1 MKISF
6 TVLGEP
12 QGKGRP
18 RFARRGGYTVTYTPK
33 KTASYEEKVK
43 SEYMVQCN
51 GVRFDDNT
59 DLEMS
64 VIAYFKIPSSVNKAT
79 KSDMIE
85 WRKFP
90 RKKPDVDNILKI
102 VADGLNG
109 VAYKDD
115 VQIVKASVRKY
126 YSTEP
131 RVEIEICDKL

>member
-6 TVLGEP
+6 TVFGEP

-33 KTASYEEKVK
+33 KTASYEEKIK
-43 SEYMVQCN
+43 NEYMVQCN

-64 VIAYFKIPSSVNKAT
+64 VIAYFKIPSSVNKIT
-79 KSDMIE
+79 KSDMLE
-85 WRKFP
+85 WKKFP

-115 VQIVKASVRKY
+115 VQIIKASVRKY
-126 YSTEP
+126 YSAEP